1 MYIEDYQKSRYL
13 VIMDKLKEEI
23 EEGNLTAGERL
34 PSETELAKNFKVSRS
49 TVREALRA
57 LEQENIVTKKHGI
70 GTFINQKPLYSNGIE
85 ELFSVTDLIQ
95 RKGYTPGTKLIFS
108 DYIIP
113 DKHEKQ
119 KLSLK
124 DNEKILLVKRIRTSN
139 GDPLV
144 YCIDKVPQY
153 LLPNECKLDRE
164 SIFDFLEAKVNIK
177 IDYATTSI
185 GTTSYLP
192 EISDA
197 LKCDMETP
205 LLILKQS
212 HYDENDRL
220 VLYSINYFRSD
231 NFNFHV
237 FRKRLK

>member
-1 MYIEDYQKSRYL
+1 MYIESYQKSRYL
-13 VIMDKLKEEI
+13 IIMDKLKEEI
-23 EEGNLTAGERL
+23 EKGNLTPGEKL

-49 TVREALRA
+49 TVREALRV

-108 DYIIP
+108 DYIMP
-113 DKHEKQ
+113 TKHEIQ
-119 KLSLK
+119 KLNLK
-124 DNEKILLVKRIRTSN
+124 DNEKMLLVKRIRTSN

-144 YCIDKVPQY
+144 YCIDKIPQN

-164 SIFDFLEAKVNIK
+164 SIFDFLEAKANIK

-192 EISDA
+192 EISEA
-197 LKCDMETP
+197 LKSDIETP
-205 LLILKQS
+205 LLVLKQS

-220 VLYSINYFRSD
+220 VLYSVNYFRSD
-231 NFNFHV
+231 NFDFHV

>member
-1 MYIEDYQKSRYL
+1 MYIESYQKSRYL
-13 VIMDKLKEEI
+13 IIMDKLKEEI
-23 EEGNLTAGERL
+23 EKGNLTPGEKL

-49 TVREALRA
+49 TVREALRV

-113 DKHEKQ
+113 TKHEIQ
-119 KLSLK
+119 KLNLK

-144 YCIDKVPQY
+144 YCIDKIPQN

-192 EISDA
+192 EISEA
-197 LKCDMETP
+197 LKSDIETP
-205 LLILKQS
+205 LLVLKQS

-220 VLYSINYFRSD
+220 VLYSVNYFRSN
-231 NFNFHV
+231 NFDFHV